1 MLIKK
6 NRLLILYNDLGK
18 PGVLPVE
25 GSLTHTEKQTRNK
38 GHYDWSIVCAC
49 K

>member
-6 NRLLILYNDLGK
+6 NRLLILYSDLGK

-25 GSLTHTEKQTRNK
+25 GSGFNTH
-38 GHYDWSIVCAC
+38 
-49 K
+49 